1 MKKFIIGLLVL
12 CLVVIGV
19 LGLTGT
25 SIGKSPAV
33 QHIVSENA
41 AEAGVIGGA
50 DSETEIQ
57 VTEEAA
63 AESETTASAEAQP
76 EQADAPS
83 TVPDEQAVASGRI
96 NYEALYSLYEPEE
109 KVLKVNEKEET
120 WGDYFYILFTQCGQI
135 EQYFDSMAAYYGMQ
149 FHWDEPVEEEGEGD
163 TYAEAALESVDNLMI
178 QLSALEKFAAENGVE
193 VSEEMRD
200 MIEAQKKED
209 ITSALGEEGTEEAF
223 YEYLE
228 KIHLSRDMYD
238 RIVTQNYLYQE
249 SFNRLY
255 GENAVNLPD
264 EAALKFLEDKGY
276 VTAAHILLLN
286 TDEESGEKLDEAA
299 LAEKKAELEALVSEL
314 RAIED
319 DTERKEAFLQ
329 KVTEISEDP
338 GSARYPE
345 GYTYTAGTMV
355 PEFEAAAEALEDY
368 AVSDVVETSYGYHI
382 ILRLP
387 LSPDA
392 IVEFNSSSG
401 DARTARMLAAN
412 QEYGEKLQATADAL
426 KLEWLPGHEKPD
438 LMSFVAE

>member
-1 MKKFIIGLLVL
+1 MKKFFIGLLVL

-63 AESETTASAEAQP
+63 AESETTASVEAQP

-83 TVPDEQAVASGRI
+83 TVPDEPAVVSGRI

-426 KLEWLPGHEKPD
+426 KLEWLPGHEQPD
-438 LMSFVAE
+438 LLRFVAE

>member
-63 AESETTASAEAQP
+63 AESETTASVEAQP

-83 TVPDEQAVASGRI
+83 TVPDEPAVVSGRI

-209 ITSALGEEGTEEAF
+209 TISPGTC
-223 YEYLE
+223 
-228 KIHLSRDMYD
+228 M
-238 RIVTQNYLYQE
+238 
-249 SFNRLY
+249 
-255 GENAVNLPD
+255 
-264 EAALKFLEDKGY
+264 
-276 VTAAHILLLN
+276 TA
-286 TDEESGEKLDEAA
+286 S
-299 LAEKKAELEALVSEL
+299 
-314 RAIED
+314 
-319 DTERKEAFLQ
+319 
-329 KVTEISEDP
+329 
-338 GSARYPE
+338 
-345 GYTYTAGTMV
+345 
-355 PEFEAAAEALEDY
+355 
-368 AVSDVVETSYGYHI
+368 
-382 ILRLP
+382 
-387 LSPDA
+387 
-392 IVEFNSSSG
+392 
-401 DARTARMLAAN
+401 
-412 QEYGEKLQATADAL
+412 
-426 KLEWLPGHEKPD
+426 
-438 LMSFVAE
+438 